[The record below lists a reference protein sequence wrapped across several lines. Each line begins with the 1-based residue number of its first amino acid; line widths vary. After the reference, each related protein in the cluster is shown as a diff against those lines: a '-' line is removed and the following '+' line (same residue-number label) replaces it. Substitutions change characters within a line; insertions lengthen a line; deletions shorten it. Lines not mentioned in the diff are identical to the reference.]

1 MKAKLLLKLEKEY
14 LNNLKRNKMKQK
26 FLKYYP
32 FWLGILVLVNINGYY
47 IMRECPSIPMLF
59 MFLIGWFRFT
69 KIH

>member
-1 MKAKLLLKLEKEY
+1 
-14 LNNLKRNKMKQK
+14 MKQK

-32 FWLGILVLVNINGYY
+32 FWYGILIWLSLNGYP
-47 IMRECPSIPMLF
+47 ILRESPSIPMLF

>member
-1 MKAKLLLKLEKEY
+1 MPTLING

-32 FWLGILVLVNINGYY
+32 FWLGILVLVSINGYS

>member
-1 MKAKLLLKLEKEY
+1 MYMSHLKNLLD
-14 LNNLKRNKMKQK
+14 NIKRNNMKQK

-32 FWLGILVLVNINGYY
+32 FWLGILVLVRINGYS
-47 IMRECPSIPMLF
+47 IMRECPSIPMLL

>member
-1 MKAKLLLKLEKEY
+1 
-14 LNNLKRNKMKQK
+14 MKQK

-32 FWLGILVLVNINGYY
+32 FWLGIIVLVSINGYS
-47 IMRECPSIPMLF
+47 IMRECPSVPMMF

>member
-1 MKAKLLLKLEKEY
+1 MKD
-14 LNNLKRNKMKQK
+14 LKRNKMRQK

-32 FWLGILVLVNINGYY
+32 FWLGILVLVSINGYS

>member
-1 MKAKLLLKLEKEY
+1 MKET
-14 LNNLKRNKMKQK
+14 

-32 FWLGILVLVNINGYY
+32 FWSGILVLIYINSYDVL
-47 IMRECPSIPMLF
+47 RECPSIPMLF